1 MRILKITLLTLLG
14 LIALL
19 LIAIVT
25 ITATIDPNDYKT
37 DIESVVAQN
46 STLKLTIGGELGWSF
61 IPLGVDI
68 NDVTLE
74 HLDGKP
80 FTQLNKLT
88 AQVGLLSLLK
98 LNPQVHK
105 VILDGLVVT
114 LEKNEQ
120 GEASWENITAK
131 KAVEDQKDTPAKDTS
146 SADTQDLSSPPE
158 ATKEQSNSSDFQLE
172 IEEVSITNTTIRY
185 VDKQSDQSAS
195 LEDFN
200 LRANNISLGDEFP
213 LNIQFKVSN
222 SAPKLD
228 IDAKIDAAITID
240 RNMKHFA
247 IKQLKSSYELSG
259 APFEG
264 NKVSASFNGNSI
276 IADLKEDM
284 VSLDN
289 IALQFANLTL
299 NTNLDIH
306 NLTKQPQLN
315 GNLDI
320 PEFSLQTLLSSVG
333 QPSIQTN
340 DKDVLNKIAFSSTLD
355 GTAEDLKVND
365 LTIQLDDTSYT
376 GSLNYRAAGQFVA
389 ADIKGTEL
397 NIDRYLPPATE
408 PVTQATQAIDSM
420 TSKSTEAANRS
431 NSTQSPN
438 SAEPEPQLLPLE
450 TIRSLNLDVS
460 FIQQKLIA
468 KNLKLND
475 LTLLM
480 KAGNGVVTVSE
491 ASGKLYEGRFNM
503 NAKIDASSDNPKWT
517 IKKVVSNIQIMPLLK
532 DLQDLE
538 IISGGINLNADIK
551 TTGNTVSALRN
562 SARGNASFDFDK
574 GAFHGFN
581 LTKLT
586 CEGVALIN
594 RDKVTKSDWSNNS
607 EFQSMKGNLTINGN
621 QFTNNNLTAAMSGL
635 ALLGKG
641 VIDAETLNINYGIDL
656 KAIGEL
662 GDNACRVN
670 EKVKDLAI
678 PILCAGSLNDDPAQ
692 LCKLDYN
699 RMQDLVAAAGKK
711 ELERKADKE
720 VNKLLDKH
728 LGDENSETKK
738 SVKKLFKGLF

>member
-1 MRILKITLLTLLG
+1 MRILKVTLLTLLG
-14 LIALL
+14 LITLL
-19 LIAIVT
+19 FVAVVA

-46 STLKLTIGGELGWSF
+46 STLKLTIDGDLGWSF

-68 NDVTLE
+68 NGVTLE

-80 FTQLNKLT
+80 FTELNKLT

-98 LNPQVHK
+98 FNPQVHK

-120 GEASWENITAK
+120 GEASWEGITANQSVK
-131 KAVEDQKDTPAKDTS
+131 NQNDLPAKDPLST
-146 SADTQDLSSPPE
+146 DTQAPSSTSTS
-158 ATKEQSNSSDFQLE
+158 TKEQPNSSDFQLE
-172 IEEVSITNTTIRY
+172 IEEVSITNTTIHY
-185 VDKQSDQSAS
+185 LDKQSDQSAS
-195 LEDFN
+195 LENFN
-200 LRANNISLGDEFP
+200 LRANNISLGSEFP
-213 LNIQFKVSN
+213 LSIQFKVTN
-222 SAPKLD
+222 STPKLD

-240 RNMKHFA
+240 SDMKHFA
-247 IKQLKSSYELSG
+247 IRQLKSNYELAG
-259 APFEG
+259 APFKG

-276 IADLKEDM
+276 TADLKEDT
-284 VSLDN
+284 VSLDQ
-289 IALQFANLTL
+289 IALQFADLTL
-299 NTNLDIH
+299 NTNLNIH

-320 PEFSLQTLLSSVG
+320 PVFSLQALLSSLG
-333 QPSIQTN
+333 QPTIQTS
-340 DKDVLNKIAFSSTLD
+340 DKGVLSKIGFSSTLN
-355 GTAEDLKVND
+355 GTAEDLKVNN
-365 LTIQLDDTSYT
+365 LAVQLDDTNFT

-389 ADIKGTEL
+389 ANIKGTEL
-397 NIDRYLPPATE
+397 NIDRYLPPATD
-408 PVTQATQAIDSM
+408 PVTQAAETIDNM
-420 TSKSTEAANRS
+420 TNKSTEATNKS
-431 NSTQSPN
+431 STQAVT
-438 SAEPEPQLLPLE
+438 SAQPESQLLPLE
-450 TIRSLNLDVS
+450 TIRSLNLDIS

-480 KAGNGVVTVSE
+480 KAGDGVITVSE
-491 ASGKLYEGRFNM
+491 ASGNLYEGRFDV

-517 IKKVVSNIQIMPLLK
+517 INKSVSNIQIMPLLK

-551 TTGNTVSALRN
+551 TAGNTVSALRK
-562 SARGNASFDFDK
+562 AAKGNASFDFDK

-581 LTKLT
+581 LAKLT
-586 CEGVALIN
+586 CEGVALVN
-594 RDKVTKSDWSNNS
+594 RDKVTKSDWSNKS
-607 EFQSMKGNLTINGN
+607 EFQSMDGNLTINGN
-621 QFTNNNLTAAMSGL
+621 QFTNNSLTAAMSGL
-635 ALLGKG
+635 ALMGKG
-641 VIDAETLNINYGIDL
+641 VIDAETLSINYGVDL
-656 KAIGEL
+656 KAIGDL

-670 EKVKDLAI
+670 EKVKELAI
-678 PILCAGSLNDDPAQ
+678 PIICAGSLNEDPAK

-699 RMQDLVAAAGKK
+699 RMQDLITAAGKK

-728 LGDENSETKK
+728 LGDDDSETKK